1 MLCEATVP
9 ATHQKNELLG
19 SNSAH
24 RSLLEIDLS
33 INPKAK
39 QSTSALLSSPITAC
53 GALLIEKA
61 HHQCYSSMPAC
72 GRKRKI
78 YQAHHQPHI
87 VNIFISVNKS
97 NKIVAQLDKPLLKEP
112 WRFNTMDVKFV
123 QSNTLVQLSMRI
135 TSFSAAN
142 PHLAQTFRS

>member
-9 ATHQKNELLG
+9 ATHQKNELLV

-33 INPKAK
+33 INPKVK
-39 QSTSALLSSPITAC
+39 RSTSALLSGPITAC
-53 GALLIEKA
+53 GALLIGKA
-61 HHQCYSSMPAC
+61 NATAAC
-72 GRKRKI
+72 GRTRKI
-78 YQAHHQPHI
+78 YQAHCQPRV
-87 VNIFISVNKS
+87 VNIFISVNKN

-123 QSNTLVQLSMRI
+123 QSNTLVQVSMRI
-135 TSFSAAN
+135 TGFSASN